1 MQRGQRRVAWASLLA
16 GLVLALPGFF
26 GSTPR
31 PEARATAWAGLS
43 QETLDTIDLLARMEQ
58 VGGFEHLSRSEQR
71 SLLALAQESGLSV
84 APVNSTSSEL
94 ALRWGGR

>member
-16 GLVLALPGFF
+16 GLVLALPGFL

-31 PEARATAWAGLS
+31 PEARPTAWAGLS